1 YLQESSNP
9 AVTPRRFGQQNHARS
24 WAGVPLLAEDGAPIG
39 VLSLQDYE
47 PHLYDAGTL
56 DFLSQVATHIT
67 LGVQKVQLLR
77 ERERQIRELDAI
89 GRIGRLVSASFDL
102 ETMLQVVY
110 EILQQV
116 TGAAAFY
123 LVVCEPQS
131 KRIQQ
136 AFYIERGTRYV
147 DNWPG
152 TIPPPDSL
160 TGWILHAR
168 QPLLFTNLPEER
180 ERLQE
185 LGISPVFMNNTVTPL
200 AWVGVPLLAD
210 DSEPIGVISVQDDQI
225 GRFDEQT
232 IDFLSQVAS
241 HLSLGVQKIHLFEE
255 RERQVAEN
263 AQLFTQAQ
271 AHASAIEQQAQRL
284 TLVHRLSLALSG
296 RFDTQEILDL
306 AVKELGPLFHSDH
319 TGIVLFD
326 EETATSMVVAE
337 YPLSGAL
344 GMQLPIDG
352 NPITEWLLSTRQPLV
367 IESIEHDPMA
377 ISIREFLLPL
387 GLASI
392 MIVPLISRDRV
403 IGSIGIDSMGQ
414 PRRFSTQDQEL
425 FMTVAA
431 SVAAAFENARLFA
444 AEHAAR
450 STADTLREVAR
461 VLSSTFDSNEVLDLI
476 LDQLR
481 RVIVYDS
488 ASIMLAEGDLLQA
501 VAQRGLDVNAMSQRQ
516 SFALRGLSGASIAV
530 TQREPVVIN
539 DTAASPD
546 WQVHSVGK
554 YIRSWLGVPLLSKG
568 HVLGVLNIDSHQ
580 PNHFSQ
586 RDVEVALA
594 FANQAAVALE
604 NAQLYQQSVT
614 RVEQELE
621 IARRIQSNLFP
632 RELPRVPGI
641 TVAARAQ
648 PARETGGDF
657 YDVVPLDER
666 QLGLIIGDA

>member
-1 YLQESSNP
+1 
-9 AVTPRRFGQQNHARS
+9 
-24 WAGVPLLAEDGAPIG
+24 
-39 VLSLQDYE
+39 
-47 PHLYDAGTL
+47 
-56 DFLSQVATHIT
+56 
-67 LGVQKVQLLR
+67 
-77 ERERQIRELDAI
+77 
-89 GRIGRLVSASFDL
+89 
-102 ETMLQVVY
+102 
-110 EILQQV
+110 
-116 TGAAAFY
+116 
-123 LVVCEPQS
+123 
-131 KRIQQ
+131 
-136 AFYIERGTRYV
+136 
-147 DNWPG
+147 
-152 TIPPPDSL
+152 
-160 TGWILHAR
+160 
-168 QPLLFTNLPEER
+168 
-180 ERLQE
+180 
-185 LGISPVFMNNTVTPL
+185 MNNTVTPR

-225 GRFDEQT
+225 ERFDDQT
-232 IDFLSQVAS
+232 INLLSQVAS

-284 TLVHRLSLALSG
+284 RLVHRLSLALSG

-306 AVKELGPLFHSDH
+306 AVKELGPLFDSDH
-319 TGIVLFD
+319 TGIVLFN
-326 EETATSMVVAE
+326 EETATSAVVAE
-337 YPLSGAL
+337 SPLSGAL
-344 GMQLPIDG
+344 GMQLPIEG
-352 NPITEWLLSTRQPLV
+352 NPITEWLLATRQPLV

-377 ISIREFLLPL
+377 VSIREFLLPL
-387 GLASI
+387 GVASI
-392 MIVPLISRDRV
+392 MIVPLVSRDRV

-501 VAQRGLDVNAMSQRQ
+501 VAQRGLDVNAMPQRQ
-516 SFALRGLSGASIAV
+516 TFALRGLSGASMAV
-530 TQREPVVIN
+530 AQREPVVIN

-554 YIRSWLGVPLLSKG
+554 HIRSWLGVPLLSKG

-580 PNHFSQ
+580 PNHFSE

-657 YDVVPLDER
+657 YDVVPLGER
-666 QLGLIIGDA
+666 QLGLIIGDASGKSIPAAMLMSVARSIARSEAHDHELPDTVVRETNRWIVRDVPARSFVALSYGRFDAASRRLVLANAGQLAPLRRSADGSVSYLDVPGPTLPLGIVPETQYEAAEFVLAAGDTLVFYTDGIVEAHNAQRELFGFERLERIVSEFGHQAPDELIMTLLNAVETFCDGYAQHDDMTLLVLHLEGDQAA